1 VSALRPLLLSL
12 SLFVSGCPAPQSD
25 PPPPPRKPEIPT
37 APPHALG
44 ALAGG
49 TEAAPRPEAAV
60 PGSEL
65 APGVPLPGSPKPH
78 GGGLAPQP
86 EPPGSQDGAVPE
98 PPDAGMAL

>member
-1 VSALRPLLLSL
+1 VSALRPLLLAL

-49 TEAAPRPEAAV
+49 TQAAPRPEAAV

-86 EPPGSQDGAVPE
+86 EPPGSEDGAVPE